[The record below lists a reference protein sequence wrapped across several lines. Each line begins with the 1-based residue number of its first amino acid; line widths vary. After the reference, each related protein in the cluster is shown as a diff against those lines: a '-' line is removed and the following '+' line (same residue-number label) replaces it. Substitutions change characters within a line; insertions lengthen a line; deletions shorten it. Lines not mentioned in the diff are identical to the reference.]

1 MVSGGSTFSET
12 LCGGV
17 LILCE
22 FCHHCFSWHYRS
34 AGQMRQFKRVLYQN
48 ELTFNQCLKGLYWVI
63 FTACYKVTP
72 IITLSKVQA
81 AFCRRVEGQTFFFF
95 FFFGIFLIT
104 HGTKEDIQ
112 HYLFLGYKVY
122 QLKQQTE
129 KKHNYLTN
137 LSYICMC
144 IT

>member
-1 MVSGGSTFSET
+1 MVSGGSIFSET

-48 ELTFNQCLKGLYWVI
+48 ELTFNQWLKGLYWVI

-81 AFCRRVEGQTFFFF
+81 AFCRGVEGQTFFFVF
-95 FFFGIFLIT
+95 FLAFFSLHMGQKKTSNIIFFLV
-104 HGTKEDIQ
+104 TKFISWNS
-112 HYLFLGYKVY
+112 
-122 QLKQQTE
+122 KQR
-129 KKHNYLTN
+129 KN
-137 LSYICMC
+137 I
-144 IT
+144 II